1 MNFVRAGSCNGL
13 LSNWLQGISQI
24 STDTFP
30 VGPHCQWVITC
41 VDCTDKNVVY
51 YPVLWVCDYFTF
63 WSLASSL
70 FTGTEQSLWC
80 RPCSRWLRWRFSA
93 WWPLVQLETAVALL
107 QRLFRAGACTRTNH
121 VFATMRSLQCNQ
133 CQDSMRQI
141 NPNGFQS
148 LCYSMYDYD
157 FVAINIFE
165 LSWVELSWWQNWS
178 VDGQGHSM
186 SNKVQEN
193 LTDQKSSHIMIWNQP
208 I

>member
-1 MNFVRAGSCNGL
+1 MNFVRAASCNGL

-165 LSWVELSWWQNWS
+165 FESEFEFEHDYHQFTTGFIKMS
-178 VDGQGHSM
+178 GHL
-186 SNKVQEN
+186 K
-193 LTDQKSSHIMIWNQP
+193 
-208 I
+208 